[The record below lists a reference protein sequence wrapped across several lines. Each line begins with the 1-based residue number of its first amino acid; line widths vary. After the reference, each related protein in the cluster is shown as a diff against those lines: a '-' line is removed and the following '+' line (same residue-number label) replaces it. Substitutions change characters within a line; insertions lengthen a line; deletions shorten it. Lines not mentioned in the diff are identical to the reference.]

1 MAVFTTIHSSND
13 NKLSYTH
20 KYNSNRDLLIIFH
33 ASGIVL
39 KTAEDPKWV
48 KHTFNHQ
55 ESSILVEK
63 TNLQMISRVLQI
75 HLTLWKNIQS
85 LNRTT

>member
-48 KHTFNHQ
+48 KHTFNPQ

-63 TNLQMISRVLQI
+63 TNLQMIDHIPKYSVLI
-75 HLTLWKNIQS
+75 M
-85 LNRTT
+85 